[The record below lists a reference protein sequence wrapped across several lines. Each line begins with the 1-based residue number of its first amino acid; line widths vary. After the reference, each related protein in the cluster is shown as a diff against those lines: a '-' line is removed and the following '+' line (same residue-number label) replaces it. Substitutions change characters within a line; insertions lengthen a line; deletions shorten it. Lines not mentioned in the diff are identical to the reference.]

1 MVLHLVR
8 TPVGGPLS
16 VAVVRPRSSDRIGR
30 ERQVLCSWSYI
41 TVPTHLVLLLG
52 SSAPDP
58 RPVAIRSSRSD
69 RPGVQTLSIC
79 PFLT

>member
-16 VAVVRPRSSDRIGR
+16 LPVVRPRSFDRIGR
-30 ERQVLCSWSYI
+30 ERQVLCSLSYI
-41 TVPTHLVLLLG
+41 TVPTHPVLLPG
-52 SSAPDP
+52 SSASNPK
-58 RPVAIRSSRSD
+58 PVALRSSRSD
-69 RPGVQTLSIC
+69 PPGVQTVGIC